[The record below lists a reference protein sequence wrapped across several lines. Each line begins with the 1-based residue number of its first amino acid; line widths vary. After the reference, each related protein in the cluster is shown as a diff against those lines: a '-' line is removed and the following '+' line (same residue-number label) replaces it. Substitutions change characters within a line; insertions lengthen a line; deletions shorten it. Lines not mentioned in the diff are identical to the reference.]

1 MLGQKQRGG
10 LMPSTSA
17 WLCPSELHPVP
28 QDGPAHPQH
37 DEAGTA
43 EQQGAG
49 HPFPA
54 CHCSHT
60 RLMGSCHREQLIW
73 GFEVSSLLPGVCV
86 GHEEAPG
93 GGGGG
98 SAGAGACASL
108 LRTRPGC
115 QGLKR
120 PQLSALLMGFPRLL
134 MVWHSHRCDAVSA
147 IWGRREDAALDLLS
161 PGLCCCSATGRLIHR
176 GKVRISATCL
186 GVVACAGNYPSF
198 VALLFDSSE
207 ADCWHWSR
215 FLTILK

>member
-60 RLMGSCHREQLIW
+60 RLMGSCHRPGCSQGAADLGVRSLFIAVRGLCGPRRSTW
-73 GFEVSSLLPGVCV
+73 GAGGVCGRWCLCQPV
-86 GHEEAPG
+86 EDQTRVPGSEAPPAFCSSDG
-93 GGGGG
+93 LPQAPDGV
-98 SAGAGACASL
+98 AHSL
-108 LRTRPGC
+108 
-115 QGLKR
+115 
-120 PQLSALLMGFPRLL
+120 
-134 MVWHSHRCDAVSA
+134 V
-147 IWGRREDAALDLLS
+147 
-161 PGLCCCSATGRLIHR
+161 
-176 GKVRISATCL
+176 
-186 GVVACAGNYPSF
+186 
-198 VALLFDSSE
+198 
-207 ADCWHWSR
+207 
-215 FLTILK
+215 

>member
-17 WLCPSELHPVP
+17 WFCPSELHPVP

-43 EQQGAG
+43 QQQGAG

-60 RLMGSCHREQLIW
+60 RLMGSCHR
-73 GFEVSSLLPGVCV
+73 PGCSQGAADLGVRSIFIAAGGLC
-86 GHEEAPG
+86 GPRRSTW

-134 MVWHSHRCDAVSA
+134 MAWHTHWCDAVSA

-161 PGLCCCSATGRLIHR
+161 PGLCCCSATED
-176 GKVRISATCL
+176 V
-186 GVVACAGNYPSF
+186 
-198 VALLFDSSE
+198 
-207 ADCWHWSR
+207 
-215 FLTILK
+215 